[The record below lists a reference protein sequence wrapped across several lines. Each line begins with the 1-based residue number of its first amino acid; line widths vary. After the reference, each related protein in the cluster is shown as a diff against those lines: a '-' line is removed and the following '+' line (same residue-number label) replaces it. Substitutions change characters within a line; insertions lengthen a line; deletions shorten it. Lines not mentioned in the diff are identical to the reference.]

1 MFDVYYFYSFVL
13 AMSDVA
19 RLLWPYLQAID
30 RATRETLKILLDMEI
45 DIDLSRKTCVS
56 NYIERIEH
64 EARDI
69 LHETKI
75 ANISIDR
82 DFFIRKTISRYR
94 IARIPEMHL
103 FEFLIFFCEKKNSIS
118 ELSFQN

>member
-94 IARIPEMHL
+94 KMAL
-103 FEFLIFFCEKKNSIS
+103 K
-118 ELSFQN
+118 